1 MKRII
6 IIGEGPTEQEFC
18 RTVLLPHF
26 AVKNIAVYHPVI
38 KKSGRGIV
46 SWKVLRK
53 QIENHLRQDS
63 NAMVTTLIDY
73 YGIHKRHAFSGWE
86 DAQAIVNKSERVD
99 HLEAEMNNSISE
111 ALRHRFIAYIQ
122 LHEFEALL
130 FNIPEVLRR
139 NFTEDEL
146 TTDHYQELKT
156 TIAQHPNPEEINNN
170 PKTAPSK
177 RLEKFIKGYN
187 KIVYGSILAEEIGL
201 EAIRN
206 KSPRFHH
213 WITLLESI

>member
-1 MKRII
+1 
-6 IIGEGPTEQEFC
+6 
-18 RTVLLPHF
+18 
-26 AVKNIAVYHPVI
+26 
-38 KKSGRGIV
+38 
-46 SWKVLRK
+46 
-53 QIENHLRQDS
+53 
-63 NAMVTTLIDY
+63 MVTTLIDY
-73 YGIHKRHAFSGWE
+73 YGIHKKHAFSGWE
-86 DAQAIVNKSERVD
+86 DAQAIADKSKRMD
-99 HLEAEMNNSISE
+99 YLEAEMNNDISE

-130 FNIPEVLRR
+130 FNLSEVFRR

-146 TTDHYQELKT
+146 TNDHYQELKT
-156 TIAQHPNPEEINNN
+156 TIAQHPNPEEINND